1 MRQRPPAI
9 LSAVRCDWLRMTLPV
24 FLRHRPRPALRA
36 CAAPVIKV
44 STHSELKQRWH
55 DLIDV
60 DAGSIATGDAMI
72 EDVGWE
78 LCRLLLD
85 VASGRENWAEHRK
98 LTNSLA
104 LFNPGPVTSLR
115 AGRRR
120 PRLPKTVKPPSAFR
134 CRGSDGTLTPSEF
147 RL

>member
-85 VASGRENWAEHRK
+85 VASGRGK
-98 LTNSLA
+98 LGRTQEAHQLA
-104 LFNPGPVTSLR
+104 CAVQSGPGDLTQ
-115 AGRRR
+115 GW
-120 PRLPKTVKPPSAFR
+120 PPPPAAS
-134 CRGSDGTLTPSEF
+134 
-147 RL
+147 